1 MTTDFIA
8 WSKNKKVERTAPGS
22 KNHYKVTYLDG
33 QEKWTDQYP
42 GAGQPGKREQK
53 LEKKKQGRP
62 SVQDAKGTLAA
73 AVKKYVGGGE
83 KGSLVSAV
91 DNVIVHLGREM
102 AKETIRKYLK
112 ENKTDEDGKLKE
124 AHGVI
129 RDRMTDK
136 LRDKKAMSDRIDK
149 IASRVA
155 GSTYPTMQQVEHA
168 GLFQLVHWNR
178 YLPGPGE
185 WAIGR
190 PDFEKWLNHEVPIIT
205 RIVERIKEL
214 GGITPSVSKAV
225 NWERPLIGKGR

>member
-1 MTTDFIA
+1 MIPRGIQA

-22 KNHYKVTYLDG
+22 KNHYKVTYWDG

-42 GAGQPGKREQK
+42 GAGKPGKREQK
-53 LEKKKQGRP
+53 LENKKQGRP

-73 AVKKYVGGGE
+73 AVKKYVSGGE
-83 KGSLVSAV
+83 KGILENAV

-112 ENKTDEDGKLKE
+112 ENKTDEDGKVKE
-124 AHGVI
+124 AQGVI

-136 LRDKKAMSDRIDK
+136 LRGKKVMNGRIDK

-168 GLFQLVHWNR
+168 ELYQLVHWNR
-178 YLPGPGE
+178 YLPSPGE
-185 WAIGR
+185 WAIGGR
-190 PDFEKWLNHEVPIIT
+190 NRAEFERALNHEAPIIT

-225 NWERPLIGKGR
+225 GWDRYR